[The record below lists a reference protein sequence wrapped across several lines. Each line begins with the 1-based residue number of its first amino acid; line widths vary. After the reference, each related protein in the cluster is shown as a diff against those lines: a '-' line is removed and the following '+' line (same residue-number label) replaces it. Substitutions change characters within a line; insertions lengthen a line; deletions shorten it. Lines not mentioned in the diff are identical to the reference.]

1 MYVFWPKR
9 RMCAKNTPL
18 PFVPPRA
25 RGLEWKYR
33 FGSVSLSVRSVPVRD
48 AWGGAGGARG
58 CRKGSAACVTRPFW
72 QLPARA
78 CVGVQAAWAFPSF
91 PCQAGVAADAR
102 AVFWLCS
109 GRTAAPAPLM
119 WLRCCSA
126 VRLSRLLLSE
136 LARGYSLG
144 PCFSTAWCGVG
155 VLEPADHTHML
166 VSPSLGCLLC
176 RE

>member
-9 RMCAKNTPL
+9 RMCAKNTPPAL
-18 PFVPPRA
+18 CPPSSSRLRVEIQVWKCFPVGAFSARPRCAGRCRRSARLQERQRCLCHRA
-25 RGLEWKYR
+25 FLAAACPCLCR
-33 FGSVSLSVRSVPVRD
+33 
-48 AWGGAGGARG
+48 GAG
-58 CRKGSAACVTRPFW
+58 
-72 QLPARA
+72 
-78 CVGVQAAWAFPSF
+78 CVGFSLFSLPGRRCCR
-91 PCQAGVAADAR
+91 CQGGVLALQR
-102 AVFWLCS
+102 AHS
-109 GRTAAPAPLM
+109 SSAPLM
-119 WLRCCSA
+119 WLRCRSA